1 MTLLSKNLADYARL
15 DQYSL
20 LNVFR
25 KKPVA
30 KSIDFIVVNLHTS
43 RPLSIMGSW
52 VTTVGV
58 VGAVAVAGAAVLCNL
73 PVNPFVKS
81 AEKASLDW
89 LQATTLKT
97 IGSESKE
104 FKASDLWKDNGAVIM
119 AVRRPG

>member
-1 MTLLSKNLADYARL
+1 MFIY
-15 DQYSL
+15 
-20 LNVFR
+20 LNF
-25 KKPVA
+25 
-30 KSIDFIVVNLHTS
+30 SIKFL

-104 FKASDLWKDNGAVIM
+104 FKVCSY
-119 AVRRPG
+119 